1 MEEKKEVVEVKE
13 VNPVTTVE
21 ESTKEVVKNITEANT
36 AEEYKRL
43 IALFNL
49 NQNKKNALRMI
60 KLNGLQDKID
70 NQILERFDKRPDQMS
85 NQELLEFLKAI
96 ENSIERSQK
105 HMNEIEDKPMIQIN
119 TQTIN
124 VDSGV
129 QGIQLDK
136 DSKQKVLDLVASLMQ
151 GIGQQPDVPE
161 KEQTE
166 IIDATKPEEDLDED
180 ITQDDTDTVY
190 EDNETDSILQKALE
204 ESEEEEEEDYDNY

>member
-13 VNPVTTVE
+13 VNPVATVE

-36 AEEYKRL
+36 AEEYKTL

-119 TQTIN
+119 QQTIN

-161 KEQTE
+161 QKQTE
-166 IIDATKPEEDLDED
+166 IIDATKPEKDLDED
-180 ITQDDTDTVY
+180 IIQDDTDTVY

>member
-13 VNPVTTVE
+13 VNPVATVE

-36 AEEYKRL
+36 AEEYKKL

-119 TQTIN
+119 QQTIN

-161 KEQTE
+161 QKQTE
-166 IIDATKPEEDLDED
+166 IIDATKPEKDLDED
-180 ITQDDTDTVY
+180 IIQDDTDTVY